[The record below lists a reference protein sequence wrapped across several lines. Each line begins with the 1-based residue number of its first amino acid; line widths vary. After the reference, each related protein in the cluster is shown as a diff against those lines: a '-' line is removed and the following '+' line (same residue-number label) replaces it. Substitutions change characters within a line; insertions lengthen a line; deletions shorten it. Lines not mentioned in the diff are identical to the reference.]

1 MWHQLIHWMGIDDP
15 SGRPYLLWSGIAADI
30 SELAIFGGLFGVYRR
45 HQCEVSK
52 CWRLGRHQ
60 TAAGHT
66 VCRRH
71 HPDDHLT
78 AEAVVAA
85 HEEASR

>member
-1 MWHQLIHWMGIDDP
+1 MHLLLHVLGVDDA
-15 SGRPYLLWSGIAADI
+15 SGRAYLFWSGVGADI
-30 SELAIFGGLFGVYRR
+30 SELAVFGGLFGVYRR
-45 HQCEVSK
+45 HQCEVAR
-52 CWRLGRHQ
+52 CWRLGRHR
-60 TAAGHT
+60 TAAAHS

-85 HEEASR
+85 HEEAAS

>member
-1 MWHQLIHWMGIDDP
+1 VHLFLHILGVDDA
-15 SGRPYLLWSGIAADI
+15 SGRWYLWWSGIAADI
-30 SELAIFGGLFGVYRR
+30 SEVAIFGGLFGVYRR
-45 HQCEVSK
+45 HQCEVAR
-52 CWRLGRHQ
+52 CWRLGRHR
-60 TAAGHT
+60 TAASHF

-78 AEAVVAA
+78 AEAVAAA

>member
-1 MWHQLIHWMGIDDP
+1 MQWLAHWLGLDNG
-15 SGRPYLLWSGIAADI
+15 SGPIYLWWSGIAADI
-30 SELAIFGGLFGVYRR
+30 SEVAIFGGLFSVYRR
-45 HQCEVSK
+45 HQCEVAR

-60 TAAGHT
+60 TAANHMT
-66 VCRRH
+66 CRHH

-78 AEAVVAA
+78 AEQVLAA